1 MSKIVIIDSGV
12 AKDVIGNCS
21 GYNLID
27 YSLNIEDDLGHGT
40 AVAYQISKQ
49 HPYLSIFII
58 KLFDKEHRE
67 ISEEKLIEALDWIYN
82 QLDDYILIHI
92 SAGIKT
98 CDNYYQL

>member
-40 AVAYQISKQ
+40 AVAYQI
-49 HPYLSIFII
+49 
-58 KLFDKEHRE
+58 
-67 ISEEKLIEALDWIYN
+67 
-82 QLDDYILIHI
+82 
-92 SAGIKT
+92 
-98 CDNYYQL
+98 